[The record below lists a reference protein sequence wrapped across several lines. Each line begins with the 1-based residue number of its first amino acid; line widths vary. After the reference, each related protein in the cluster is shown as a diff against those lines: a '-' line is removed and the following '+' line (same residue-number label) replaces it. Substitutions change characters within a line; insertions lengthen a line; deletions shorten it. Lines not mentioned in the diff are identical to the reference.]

1 MSIRRA
7 HRIPVAPA
15 AHYACGGVPARLDGA
30 TALAGLYA
38 VGEVS
43 CTGVHGANRL
53 ASNSLTES
61 VVAGT
66 RLGRDLAWELPEEAV
81 GEEQTVVADGLVAAS
96 HRIAVRSAMS
106 RHAGVVRDAA
116 GLAEAAATLDGVLST
131 VTPDLVEPSQA
142 AYEAT
147 NVATVARALLAAAAA
162 RTESRGC
169 HRRVDHP
176 EPLSGMGHSPA
187 RGTLDV
193 GRHRTRV
200 SRRRAAPDDRR
211 AAGFS
216 VMTVFHPLST
226 ATRDRLSAGG
236 LDPDAIAALVRSA
249 IAEDLMGGIDVT
261 SEATVPARQRSVA
274 TFGSR
279 DDGVVAGLSVAA
291 AVIDAVC
298 GPAASDFDYLVADGQ
313 RVVPGTDVARVTAPT
328 RLLLTSER
336 SALNL
341 LCHLSGVATLTR
353 RWADALAGTPAMV
366 RDTRKTLPGLR
377 AVEKYAVRVGGGS
390 NHRMGLSD
398 ATLVKD
404 NHVMAAGGVA
414 EAFAAVRSLAAT
426 LPVEIEV
433 DSIEALVEALDA
445 GADVVML
452 DNFTI
457 EQMGAAVAVRNDR
470 GPGVVLEASG
480 GLTLEV
486 ARRVGETGVDFVAVG
501 ELTHSAP
508 VLDIGLDLED
518 VLE

>member
-1 MSIRRA
+1 
-7 HRIPVAPA
+7 
-15 AHYACGGVPARLDGA
+15 
-30 TALAGLYA
+30 
-38 VGEVS
+38 
-43 CTGVHGANRL
+43 
-53 ASNSLTES
+53 
-61 VVAGT
+61 
-66 RLGRDLAWELPEEAV
+66 
-81 GEEQTVVADGLVAAS
+81 
-96 HRIAVRSAMS
+96 
-106 RHAGVVRDAA
+106 
-116 GLAEAAATLDGVLST
+116 
-131 VTPDLVEPSQA
+131 
-142 AYEAT
+142 
-147 NVATVARALLAAAAA
+147 
-162 RTESRGC
+162 
-169 HRRVDHP
+169 
-176 EPLSGMGHSPA
+176 
-187 RGTLDV
+187 
-193 GRHRTRV
+193 
-200 SRRRAAPDDRR
+200 
-211 AAGFS
+211 
-216 VMTVFHPLST
+216 MTVFHPLST
-226 ATRDRLSAGG
+226 ATRDRLSACG

-249 IAEDLMGGIDVT
+249 IAEDLMGGVDIT

-279 DDGVVAGLSVAA
+279 DDGVVAGLPVAA

-398 ATLVKD
+398 AALVKD

-457 EQMGAAVAVRNDR
+457 EQMAAAVVVRNDH

-518 VLE
+518 VL